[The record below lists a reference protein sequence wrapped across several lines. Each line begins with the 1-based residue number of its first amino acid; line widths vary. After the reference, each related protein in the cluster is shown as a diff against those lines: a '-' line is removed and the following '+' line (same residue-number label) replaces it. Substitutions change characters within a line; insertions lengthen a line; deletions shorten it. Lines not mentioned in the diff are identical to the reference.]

1 VLSEVCKPVLL
12 RWRASSSPLTGVGG
26 CRAPKGSRSGNAGVV
41 ASYLTC
47 GARARPRGSRGIGAT
62 RAVRSRRIGAMTESE
77 CGSEAAGETHANDV
91 DVRCVPAHSRD
102 CGHVRS
108 QQGARKTQNASWESR
123 GRRVVG
129 PQGEGGTRRCWCRI
143 AATCA
148 VRGGAVGDEWYV
160 FCSSGLA
167 YGFESSTLV
176 HARPEWLD

>member
-1 VLSEVCKPVLL
+1 MTAFHLDPGVVVDV
-12 RWRASSSPLTGVGG
+12 RRAFPPTRESWDWGHARGSLETMEKQNVSSKRCQDARFPEGVGTQDRV
-26 CRAPKGSRSGNAGVV
+26 C
-41 ASYLTC
+41 
-47 GARARPRGSRGIGAT
+47 
-62 RAVRSRRIGAMTESE
+62 
-77 CGSEAAGETHANDV
+77 HDV

-129 PQGEGGTRRCWCRI
+129 LQGEGGTRRCWCRI

-148 VRGGAVGDEWYV
+148 VRGGAVGEEWYV